1 MAAGYDRAVDM
12 VRAIYDRRISGPP
25 VLDLASDFAGGAAFV
40 DNWQAIRDEALNV
53 ARDVEKVPRFHE
65 IMPEQ
70 ADISANDGRDW
81 RMYIMKAYG
90 VEQPRRMA
98 ACPRLTALVKERP
111 EVLSCSFS
119 FLGPGKH
126 IPPHRGPIRGII
138 RFYMMLSMP
147 RAADGRPAAV
157 LRVADTEHR
166 LENGQYLLWDDTFE
180 HEAWN
185 SSDEVRIVLS
195 LDVWRPRMPLDMKIL
210 SAAVVLLVRA
220 GMMIRGLKG

>member
-1 MAAGYDRAVDM
+1 MAALYDRAVDT
-12 VRAIYDRRISGPP
+12 VRTLYDRRISGPA
-25 VLDLASDFAGGAAFV
+25 VLDLAQDFPNGAAFV
-40 DNWQAIRDEALNV
+40 DNWQAIREEALNI
-53 ARDVEKVPRFHE
+53 ARNVEKVPRFHE

-90 VEQPRRMA
+90 VEDAGHMA
-98 ACPRLTALVKERP
+98 ACPRLAALVRERP

-119 FLGPGKH
+119 VLGPGKH
-126 IPPHRGPIRGII
+126 IPAHRGPIRGII
-138 RFYMMLSMP
+138 RFYMVLKMP

-166 LENGQYLLWDDTFE
+166 LEEGEYLLWDDTFE

-185 SSDEVRIVLS
+185 GSEEVRIVLS
-195 LDVWRPRMPLDMKIL
+195 LDVWRPRMPLDMKVL
-210 SAAVVLLVRA
+210 SAGVVALVWA
-220 GMMIRGLKG
+220 GVKIRGLKG

>member
-1 MAAGYDRAVDM
+1 MAARYDRAVDA

-25 VLDLASDFAGGAAFV
+25 VLELASDFAGGAAFV
-40 DNWQAIRDEALNV
+40 EHWRAIRDEALNV
-53 ARDVEKVPRFHE
+53 ARKVQSVPRFHE

-90 VEQPRRMA
+90 VEEPQRMA
-98 ACPRLTALVKERP
+98 SCPRLAALVRQRP

-138 RFYMMLSMP
+138 RFYMMLAMP

-166 LENGQYLLWDDTFE
+166 LEDGQYLLWDDTFE

-210 SAAVVLLVRA
+210 SAAVVLLVRL
-220 GMMIRGLKG
+220 GIMIRGLKG